1 MTLTPRRGC
10 ASSNLLRYAA
20 PLLAITD
27 VNPFVYSRPIPP
39 DEVIDRDDET
49 AALLQAGV
57 GGHYVRLYA
66 PRKYG
71 KTSLLRRVLR
81 EAERSEG
88 MTTVLVDLY
97 GVLSLADVAVRIERA
112 YAAQLKG
119 GLRARIDEF
128 LQRTGLGLSLSAL
141 GIGVRLQIDPR
152 TDPLPALH
160 ALLDLPLKLE
170 QEGGYRALVVFDE
183 FQDITKLSGID
194 AIVRSHIQHQ
204 GEVASYVFAGS
215 EQGLMKQLFEEK
227 ERPLYGQ
234 AVPVRLGRL
243 PSSDI
248 AAYIVDRFKQT
259 GRSAGEAVNPLVQTA
274 AGHPQRAMLLA
285 YRLWDVV
292 EPQTTAT
299 LADWE
304 HALST
309 TMVELRPEFEAHWQR
324 FTQVE
329 QKSLRAIVE
338 GQGATLRTHV
348 LARLDADKS
357 SVSRALKRLESAGEV
372 EVIDG
377 RTVLVDPLFALWLE
391 RLSSGVAGAEE

>member
-1 MTLTPRRGC
+1 M
-10 ASSNLLRYAA
+10 
-20 PLLAITD
+20 AITD

-39 DEVIDRDDET
+39 DDVIDRDDET
-49 AALLQAGV
+49 AALLQAVV

-183 FQDITKLSGID
+183 FQDITKLPGID

-292 EPQTTAT
+292 EPQATAT

-304 HALST
+304 RALST

>member
-1 MTLTPRRGC
+1 V
-10 ASSNLLRYAA
+10 
-20 PLLAITD
+20 AITD

-39 DEVIDRDDET
+39 DDVIDRDDET
-49 AALLQAGV
+49 AALLQAVV

-183 FQDITKLSGID
+183 FQDITKLPGID

-292 EPQTTAT
+292 EPQATAT

-304 HALST
+304 DALST
-309 TMVELRPEFEAHWQR
+309 TMIELRPEFEAHWQR

-391 RLSSGVAGAEE
+391 RLSSGVPSAEE

>member
-1 MTLTPRRGC
+1 V
-10 ASSNLLRYAA
+10 
-20 PLLAITD
+20 AITD

-39 DEVIDRDDET
+39 DDVIDRDDET
-49 AALLQAGV
+49 AALLQAVV

-183 FQDITKLSGID
+183 FQDITKLPGID

-215 EQGLMKQLFEEK
+215 EQGLMKQLFEKK

-292 EPQTTAT
+292 EPQATAT

-304 HALST
+304 NALST

-391 RLSSGVAGAEE
+391 RLSSGVPSAEE

>member
-1 MTLTPRRGC
+1 V
-10 ASSNLLRYAA
+10 
-20 PLLAITD
+20 AITD

-49 AALLQAGV
+49 AALLQAVV

-81 EAERSEG
+81 EAEGSEG

-112 YAAQLKG
+112 YAGQLKG

-183 FQDITKLSGID
+183 FQDITKLPGID

-292 EPQTTAT
+292 EPQATAT

-304 HALST
+304 NALST

-391 RLSSGVAGAEE
+391 RLSSGVPSAEE

>member
-1 MTLTPRRGC
+1 V
-10 ASSNLLRYAA
+10 S
-20 PLLAITD
+20 ITD

-49 AALLQAGV
+49 AALLQAVV

-112 YAAQLKG
+112 YAAQLRG

-183 FQDITKLSGID
+183 FQDITKLPGID

-292 EPQTTAT
+292 EPQATAA

-304 HALST
+304 DALST

-338 GQGATLRTHV
+338 GQGATLRSHV

>member
-1 MTLTPRRGC
+1 
-10 ASSNLLRYAA
+10 
-20 PLLAITD
+20 
-27 VNPFVYSRPIPP
+27 
-39 DEVIDRDDET
+39 
-49 AALLQAGV
+49 
-57 GGHYVRLYA
+57 
-66 PRKYG
+66 
-71 KTSLLRRVLR
+71 
-81 EAERSEG
+81 

-183 FQDITKLSGID
+183 FQDITKLPGID

-292 EPQTTAT
+292 EPRATAT
-299 LADWE
+299 LGDWE
-304 HALST
+304 DALST

>member
-1 MTLTPRRGC
+1 M
-10 ASSNLLRYAA
+10 S
-20 PLLAITD
+20 ITD

-39 DEVIDRDDET
+39 DDVIDRDDET
-49 AALLQAGV
+49 VALLQAVV

-183 FQDITKLSGID
+183 FQDITKLPGID

-248 AAYIVDRFKQT
+248 AAYIVDRFRQT

-292 EPQTTAT
+292 EPQATAT

-304 HALST
+304 DALST
-309 TMVELRPEFEAHWQR
+309 TMIELRPEFEAHWQR

-391 RLSSGVAGAEE
+391 RLSSGVPSAEE

>member
-1 MTLTPRRGC
+1 M
-10 ASSNLLRYAA
+10 
-20 PLLAITD
+20 AITD

-49 AALLQAGV
+49 AALLQAVV

-183 FQDITKLSGID
+183 FQDITKLPGID

-292 EPQTTAT
+292 EPRATAT

-304 HALST
+304 DALST

-338 GQGATLRTHV
+338 GQGATLRAHV

>member
-1 MTLTPRRGC
+1 M
-10 ASSNLLRYAA
+10 
-20 PLLAITD
+20 AITD

-49 AALLQAGV
+49 AALLQAVV

-183 FQDITKLSGID
+183 FQDITKLPGID

-292 EPQTTAT
+292 EPRATAT

-304 HALST
+304 EALST

-348 LARLDADKS
+348 LARHDADKS

>member
-1 MTLTPRRGC
+1 V
-10 ASSNLLRYAA
+10 
-20 PLLAITD
+20 AITD

-49 AALLQAGV
+49 AALLQAVV

-183 FQDITKLSGID
+183 FQDITKLPGID

-243 PSSDI
+243 PASDI

-285 YRLWDVV
+285 HRLWDVV
-292 EPQTTAT
+292 EPQATAT

-304 HALST
+304 RALST

>member
-1 MTLTPRRGC
+1 M
-10 ASSNLLRYAA
+10 
-20 PLLAITD
+20 AITD

-49 AALLQAGV
+49 AALLQAVV

-81 EAERSEG
+81 EAAGSEG

-112 YAAQLKG
+112 YAGQLKG

-183 FQDITKLSGID
+183 FQDITKLPGID

-292 EPQTTAT
+292 EPQATAT
-299 LADWE
+299 LVDWE
-304 HALST
+304 NALST

-391 RLSSGVAGAEE
+391 RLSSGVPSAEE

>member
-1 MTLTPRRGC
+1 M
-10 ASSNLLRYAA
+10 
-20 PLLAITD
+20 AITD

-49 AALLQAGV
+49 AALLQAVV

-183 FQDITKLSGID
+183 FQDITKLPGID

-292 EPQTTAT
+292 EPRATAT

-304 HALST
+304 EALST

>member
-1 MTLTPRRGC
+1 M
-10 ASSNLLRYAA
+10 S
-20 PLLAITD
+20 ITD

-49 AALLQAGV
+49 AALLQAVV

-183 FQDITKLSGID
+183 FQDITKLHGID

-292 EPQTTAT
+292 EPKATAM

-304 HALST
+304 NALST

-391 RLSSGVAGAEE
+391 RLSSGVPSAEE

>member
-1 MTLTPRRGC
+1 M
-10 ASSNLLRYAA
+10 
-20 PLLAITD
+20 AITD

-49 AALLQAGV
+49 AALLQAVV

-183 FQDITKLSGID
+183 FQDITKLPGID

-204 GEVASYVFAGS
+204 GEFASYVFAGS

-292 EPQTTAT
+292 EPQATAT

-304 HALST
+304 RALST

-391 RLSSGVAGAEE
+391 RLSSGVAGEEE

>member
-1 MTLTPRRGC
+1 M
-10 ASSNLLRYAA
+10 
-20 PLLAITD
+20 AITD

-49 AALLQAGV
+49 AALLQAVV

-183 FQDITKLSGID
+183 FQDITKLPGID

-292 EPQTTAT
+292 EPRATAT

-304 HALST
+304 EALST

-338 GQGATLRTHV
+338 GQGATLRTYV

>member
-1 MTLTPRRGC
+1 V
-10 ASSNLLRYAA
+10 
-20 PLLAITD
+20 AITD

-49 AALLQAGV
+49 AALLQAVV

-183 FQDITKLSGID
+183 FQDITKLPGID

-292 EPQTTAT
+292 EPQSTAT
-299 LADWE
+299 LGDWE
-304 HALST
+304 DALST

>member
-1 MTLTPRRGC
+1 V
-10 ASSNLLRYAA
+10 
-20 PLLAITD
+20 AITD

-49 AALLQAGV
+49 AALLQAVV

-112 YAAQLKG
+112 YAAQLRG

-183 FQDITKLSGID
+183 FQDITKLPGID

-292 EPQTTAT
+292 EPQATAT
-299 LADWE
+299 LGDWE
-304 HALST
+304 DALST

-372 EVIDG
+372 EAIDG

-391 RLSSGVAGAEE
+391 RLSLGVPGGEG